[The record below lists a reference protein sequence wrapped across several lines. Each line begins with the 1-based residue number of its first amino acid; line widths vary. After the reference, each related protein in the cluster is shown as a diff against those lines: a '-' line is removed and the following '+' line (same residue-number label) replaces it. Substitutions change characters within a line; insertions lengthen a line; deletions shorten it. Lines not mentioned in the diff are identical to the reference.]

1 MACYDHDVGI
11 PLSEGD
17 VRAKIYRVLFLSF
30 VFSLFAAIGQAAA
43 DSSVGPAVKV
53 VYHIDDSKVAR
64 MVLNNVRNHLNATDG
79 QARIVVVAH
88 GEGVD
93 FLLDGAQ
100 DKNGNPYDIT
110 VEELM
115 GRGVDFRVCNN
126 TLKARNIDPKTVTP
140 GARIVPSG
148 VAEIARL
155 EAEGYVYL
163 KP

>member
-1 MACYDHDVGI
+1 MKG
-11 PLSEGD
+11 
-17 VRAKIYRVLFLSF
+17 KIHQIVFLA
-30 VFSLFAAIGQAAA
+30 VILGLFAAVAQAAP
-43 DSSVGPAVKV
+43 DQPAGHGVKV

-64 MVLNNVRNHLNATDG
+64 AALNNIRNHLNATNG
-79 QARIVVVAH
+79 QVHIVVVAH
-88 GEGVD
+88 GEGVG

-110 VEELM
+110 IEELM
-115 GRGVDFRVCNN
+115 GRNVDFRVCNN
-126 TLKARNIDPKTVTP
+126 TLKARNIDPKTVIP

-155 EAEGYVYL
+155 EAEEGYVYL